1 MFPQQKENGSSA
13 ENVIS
18 PRAEE
23 EQIRLRETDGR
34 IRRPASGVRLVAADC
49 ARRSPSRLARI
60 PVMPRRLVRVAT
72 GWYKTPASSRP
83 ARAVVTCRERRML
96 HFLFF
101 TRLRQDK
108 RKPLVSL
115 MLVSLACVSFVL
127 PRLEVLCAVALPCVR
142 TIASP

>member
-1 MFPQQKENGSSA
+1 
-13 ENVIS
+13 
-18 PRAEE
+18 
-23 EQIRLRETDGR
+23 
-34 IRRPASGVRLVAADC
+34 
-49 ARRSPSRLARI
+49 
-60 PVMPRRLVRVAT
+60 MPRRLVRVAT

-127 PRLEVLCAVALPCVR
+127 PRLEVLCAVAYADKGSGTGLHTFDDD
-142 TIASP
+142 TINLRNGTRSTRSTAGTDAIFSASLGDAATGD